1 MNRSEAAR
9 LMGSARTPAK
19 MAAARE
25 NGKLGGRPPGKTIR
39 VKGQLIAIARKV
51 HAGLKATHNRD
62 GQYNLVWAIA
72 ADGKMYR
79 TYGRRGGT
87 WREARPG
94 EIPPPALTA

>member
-25 NGKLGGRPPGKTIR
+25 NGKLGGRPPGNTIR
-39 VKGQLIAIARKV
+39 IKGQLIEVVRKF

-62 GQYNLVWAIA
+62 GRYNLVWAIT
-72 ADGKMYR
+72 ADGHIYR

-87 WREARPG
+87 WRETRAG